1 MLVGKSEKR
10 GLKLLKNV
18 GYILYKEEKR
28 PYNEAAEGCNMA
40 YKRKDGVLKSPV
52 FSSYLIFFPF
62 FYFEIT
68 RIIKREELP
77 CGRLVLTERVSGRD

>member
-18 GYILYKEEKR
+18 GYILYKEDKR

-62 FYFEIT
+62 FYL
-68 RIIKREELP
+68 R
-77 CGRLVLTERVSGRD
+77 